1 MEYSKLINILSEY
14 QEETFALFQRRLIPT
29 NQTIL
34 GVRTPKLREISKMLY
49 KTTDIEEIMRYPDE
63 YYEVTFINLTI
74 VSFLPYGTFIKHV
87 EKCVDLIDNWAT
99 CDSFKPKCIL
109 KNKREFLPV
118 LDSLFEKGTQ
128 FSVRF
133 ALVTLLFGYMEEEYL
148 PLIRSY
154 IEKADT
160 KPYYIYMAVA
170 WLVAEILV
178 KHYEYGVELLKG
190 NVLDNK
196 THNKSIQKAIESYR
210 LTNGQKEYL
219 RSLKIKK

>member
-1 MEYSKLINILSEY
+1 MEYSKLIKTLSACK
-14 QEETFALFQRRLIPT
+14 EEKFAQFQRRLIPT
-29 NQTIL
+29 QQTVL
-34 GVRTPKLREISKMLY
+34 GVRTPKMREIAKTLY

-63 YYEVTFINLTI
+63 YYEVTFIKLTI
-74 VSFLPYGTFIKHV
+74 VSLLPYGTFIKYV
-87 EKCVDLIDNWAT
+87 ERCVDLIDNWAT

-109 KNKREFLPV
+109 KNKQDFLPV
-118 LDSLFEKGTQ
+118 LDSLFEKGTE

-133 ALVTLLFGYMEEEYL
+133 AFVTLLFGYMEKEYL

-160 KPYYIYMAVA
+160 KPYYIYMVVA

-178 KHYEYGVELLKG
+178 KHYEYGVELLKE
-190 NVLDNK
+190 NVLDVK

-210 LTNGQKEYL
+210 LTNAQKEYL
-219 RSLKIKK
+219 RSLKK